1 MDDRIRSRV
10 SALLPLRVKGQRQF
24 YRLRWA
30 NPNDAPR
37 TPRLRLMAFIVGLC
51 VIAACRHSGRPAKPA
66 VDSLAVDSALTR
78 AEDTSASAESTA
90 VAPTDTSGRAAAK
103 PVAVPVAL
111 SPLAD
116 SIASYLVFVPTSQ
129 TWFVVAS
136 RAKRVL
142 LDLGRVDADVKTKP
156 RRLHAYLEAV
166 QKLSPVPIGTHFRLF
181 SQDGIADVSVKGF
194 DVWNGRIVATL
205 VAPHAI
211 DSIGRTAP
219 LFVASAE
226 LIDSTRADSLRRVD
240 SVAKADTTTKID
252 TAAHHDS
259 AQARADTCRHGNV
272 PDTLRS
278 RVLTVRDS
286 LIDWLDSLPPPPYQ
300 RLMKTEK
307 PQWST
312 IVGCF
317 GGAKR
322 IALAVDLRAGNNE
335 WIRERVVLIDTLGAV
350 TTLRVSDL
358 RFKGHDLLLAFDAD
372 GDGLDDLATRG
383 FAEASGGITILKLTD
398 KARLQRLSNGF
409 AWESR

>member
-1 MDDRIRSRV
+1 MDDRLGFLVAS
-10 SALLPLRVKGQRQF
+10 
-24 YRLRWA
+24 
-30 NPNDAPR
+30 
-37 TPRLRLMAFIVGLC
+37 
-51 VIAACRHSGRPAKPA
+51 VILVTVACRHSGRPAKAA

-90 VAPTDTSGRAAAK
+90 VAPADTTVRAAPKA
-103 PVAVPVAL
+103 PPPPTL

-116 SIASYLVFVPTSQ
+116 SIAQYIVFVPSSQ

-156 RRLHAYLEAV
+156 HRLSAYLEAV
-166 QKLSPVPIGTHFRLF
+166 RKLSPVPIGTHFRLF
-181 SQDGIADVSVKGF
+181 TQDGLADVAVKGF
-194 DVWNGRIVATL
+194 DVWNGRVVATL
-205 VAPHAI
+205 TAPHAI

-226 LIDSTRADSLRRVD
+226 RIDSTRADSLRRAD
-240 SVAKADTTTKID
+240 SAAKADTATGS
-252 TAAHHDS
+252 HPDS
-259 AQARADTCRHGNV
+259 AKADTCHRGNV
-272 PDTLRS
+272 PDSLRA
-278 RVLTVRDS
+278 RVLTIRDS
-286 LIDWLDSLPPPPYQ
+286 LITWLESLPPPPYQ

-317 GGAKR
+317 GGARR

-358 RFKGHDLLLAFDAD
+358 RFKGHDLLMAFDAD

-383 FAEASGGITILKLTD
+383 FTEAAGGITILKLTD
-398 KARLQRLSNGF
+398 KNRLQRMANGF
-409 AWESR
+409 AWEAR

>member
-1 MDDRIRSRV
+1 
-10 SALLPLRVKGQRQF
+10 LLP
-24 YRLRWA
+24 
-30 NPNDAPR
+30 PP
-37 TPRLRLMAFIVGLC
+37 
-51 VIAACRHSGRPAKPA
+51 S
-66 VDSLAVDSALTR
+66 
-78 AEDTSASAESTA
+78 
-90 VAPTDTSGRAAAK
+90 
-103 PVAVPVAL
+103 L

-116 SIASYLVFVPTSQ
+116 SIAPYLVFVPTGQ

-166 QKLSPVPIGTHFRLF
+166 QKLSPVPVGTHFRLF

-211 DSIGRTAP
+211 DSLGRTAP

-226 LIDSTRADSLRRVD
+226 LIDSTRADSLRLVD
-240 SVAKADTTTKID
+240 SAAHADTATG
-252 TAAHHDS
+252 AHPDS
-259 AQARADTCRHGNV
+259 VHSDTCHHGDV

-286 LIDWLDSLPPPPYQ
+286 LINWLDSLPPPPYQ

-317 GGAKR
+317 GGARR

-358 RFKGHDLLLAFDAD
+358 RFKGHDLLMAFDAD

-383 FAEASGGITILKLTD
+383 FAEAAGGITILKLTD

-409 AWESR
+409 AWEAR

>member
-1 MDDRIRSRV
+1 MDDRLRHQV
-10 SALLPLRVKGQRQF
+10 ATTLRVPA
-24 YRLRWA
+24 LR
-30 NPNDAPR
+30 
-37 TPRLRLMAFIVGLC
+37 
-51 VIAACRHSGRPAKPA
+51 VIAVTLVAAACRHSGRPAKPA

-90 VAPTDTSGRAAAK
+90 VAPADTTVRPAPKALP
-103 PVAVPVAL
+103 PVTL

-116 SIASYLVFVPTSQ
+116 SIAPYLVFVPTTQ

-156 RRLHAYLEAV
+156 HRLSAYLEAV
-166 QKLSPVPIGTHFRLF
+166 RKLSPVPVGTHFRLF
-181 SQDGIADVSVKGF
+181 TQDGVADVAVKGF
-194 DVWNGRIVATL
+194 DVWNGRVVATL
-205 VAPHAI
+205 AAPRAI

-226 LIDSTRADSLRRVD
+226 RIDSTRADSLRRAD
-240 SVAKADTTTKID
+240 SAAKADTATGS
-252 TAAHHDS
+252 HPDS
-259 AQARADTCRHGNV
+259 AKADTCHRGNV
-272 PDTLRS
+272 PDSLRS
-278 RVLTVRDS
+278 RVLAVRDS
-286 LIDWLDSLPPPPYQ
+286 LITWLESLPPPPYQ
-300 RLMKTEK
+300 RLVKTEK

-317 GGAKR
+317 GGPRR

-358 RFKGHDLLLAFDAD
+358 RFKGHDLLMALDAD

-398 KARLQRLSNGF
+398 KNRLQRMSNGF
-409 AWESR
+409 AWEAR